1 MTKKIALWPYRG
13 YRPVLES
20 GVYVWYRIMP
30 AIEVGKQP
38 GTGRVMKAPRSG
50 FRDVN
55 LRIQTNA
62 TDLEVAKQMLDNK
75 LRKPVKENPFKKD
88 PDQTSMF

>member
-1 MTKKIALWPYRG
+1 MTKKIALEPYRG
-13 YRPVLES
+13 YRPVLEN

-38 GTGRVMKAPRSG
+38 GTGLPMKFPRSG

-55 LRIQTNA
+55 LRVQTN
-62 TDLEVAKQMLDNK
+62 TGDLEIAKQMLDNK
-75 LRKPVKENPFKKD
+75 LRKPVKENPFKKG